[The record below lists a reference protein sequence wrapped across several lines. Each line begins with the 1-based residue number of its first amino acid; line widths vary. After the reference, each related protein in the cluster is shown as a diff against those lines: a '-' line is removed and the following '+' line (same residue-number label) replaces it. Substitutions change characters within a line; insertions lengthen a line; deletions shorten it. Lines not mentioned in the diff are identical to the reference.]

1 MINYLSS
8 MVVAIIILST
18 VLAITL
24 WLLYIQLRKVSKLE
38 AFLELYVRMLSV
50 TALRTNN
57 AYKRMKDVDRLGSFE
72 ADDETGFIFKEI
84 KKTTT
89 ELNNFINKYITTD
102 DDSTE
107 EEKKSEKK

>member
-1 MINYLSS
+1 
-8 MVVAIIILST
+8 MVIAITILS
-18 VLAITL
+18 VLLATTS
-24 WLLYIQLRKVSKLE
+24 WLLYVQLKKASKLE

-50 TALRTNN
+50 IALRTNN

-84 KKTTT
+84 KKSTTD
-89 ELNNFINKYITTD
+89 LNEFINKYITN

-107 EEKKSEKK
+107 EKEKSEKK